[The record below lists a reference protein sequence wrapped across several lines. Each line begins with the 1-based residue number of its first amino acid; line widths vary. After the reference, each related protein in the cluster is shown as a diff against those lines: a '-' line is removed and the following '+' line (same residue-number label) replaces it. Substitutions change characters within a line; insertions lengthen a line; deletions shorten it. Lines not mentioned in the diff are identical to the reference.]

1 MQSLIILG
9 GGGYAIQIAWMVAR
23 SGLFEVVGM
32 LDETITSP
40 RDHNGIKVR
49 ASIDDLY
56 DGKGDVP
63 RMIAA
68 VGNIGLRQRWHAEYF
83 GRFEFA
89 SFVDPLA
96 LVSPNAQIGRD
107 CVMLF
112 NTICSVDAV
121 IGDGT
126 HINVHCQ
133 VSHQVVVGEF
143 CNVSSGVKLTGGSK
157 VGDRCEIGTNACVLP
172 KVRIGNDCIVGA
184 GAVVNRDLPEGVTAV
199 GVPARIIKSPKVT
212 SAPALSRGASA

>member
-9 GGGYAIQIAWMVAR
+9 GGGYAIQIAWMAAR
-23 SGLFEVVGM
+23 FGLFEVVGM

-40 RDHNGIKVR
+40 RDHNGIPVR
-49 ASIDDLY
+49 ASIDDLLGFC
-56 DGKGDVP
+56 GKGEVP
-63 RMIAA
+63 RLIAA
-68 VGNIGLRQRWHAEYF
+68 VGNIGLRQRWHAEYS

-107 CVMLF
+107 CAVLF
-112 NTICSVDAV
+112 GTICSVDTV

-133 VSHQVVVGEF
+133 VSHQVVVGKF

-172 KVRIGNDCIVGA
+172 KVRVGNDCIVGA
-184 GAVVNRDLPEGVTAV
+184 GAVVNRDLPNGVTAV
-199 GVPARIIKSPKVT
+199 GVPARISKYAK
-212 SAPALSRGASA
+212 